1 MSQYKQIQRRE
12 GNESALL
19 GILRTQRQFPGK
31 LRDDQNN
38 GIGLNSRHNV
48 LIYYLYLHN
57 PSRPHKVYCVRIQE
71 STDIQASNSSLHKF
85 YVTLVSFYSS
95 FQWKDDSYLARRN
108 TALLNDFITITD
120 NVDDMSVLVFAEEK
134 HMRDADTSIV

>member
-38 GIGLNSRHNV
+38 GID
-48 LIYYLYLHN
+48 
-57 PSRPHKVYCVRIQE
+57 PSRPHKVYCVRFQE

-85 YVTLVSFYSS
+85 CVTLVSFYSS

-120 NVDDMSVLVFAEEK
+120 NVDDHGRFSLCRREAYARCR
-134 HMRDADTSIV
+134 H

>member
-38 GIGLNSRHNV
+38 GID
-48 LIYYLYLHN
+48 
-57 PSRPHKVYCVRIQE
+57 PSRPHKVYCVRFQE

-85 YVTLVSFYSS
+85 CVTLVSFYSS
-95 FQWKDDSYLARRN
+95 FQWKDESYLTSTSPRKKLARRN

-120 NVDDMSVLVFAEEK
+120 NVDDHGRFSLCRGEAYARCR
-134 HMRDADTSIV
+134 H